1 MSAAS
6 SEPDVHSRWRHAPSL
21 QPRNAGRRAS
31 WLEILYDVV
40 VAGTMMALGRALAA
54 RTGPGAF
61 MPFALAFGAVFFAW
75 TAFTFYQNRFSIDD
89 LSHRLLVGAK
99 LLSLLVLGVSAT
111 RVLGSDTRTF
121 SLAYAG
127 IELVLAVV
135 YARTFVSVPE
145 ARALT
150 RYYGR
155 VYLVGAVLWAAAAF
169 VPSKWVF
176 ALWGVG
182 VALGFSFPMYRRSR
196 ELALERPPDGRHM
209 AERYGLVTSMALG
222 QAVLAVFAWMTG
234 DQADTVFV
242 PAIAFFLWLS
252 IWWLYF
258 DDVANSSLRVDRVAP
273 LVWAYS
279 HLPLLFGITTA
290 AAGVERLVHLEAS
303 AKVDDVTRGLL
314 AGGLGLVLFALA
326 LIDTV
331 TERRN
336 AELGDRARV
345 NARIAGSVLA
355 LLLYPIG
362 AAVGPIALLAI
373 AAVVCMT
380 EVVFDL
386 MMAPIVATIGES
398 AGAEMLELARRR
410 IAGEDTTRRG
420 PPTGQTVRKGA
431 PSELRRDFYFFF
443 MEGPWSRLVL
453 SLVFAYLT
461 INAAFAA
468 LYLLEPGA
476 IGGARG
482 AHSFADAFFFSVQTF
497 STIGYGVLTPATP
510 YGNLV
515 VTAEAAVGLLS
526 AAFATGLMFAK
537 AARPHSSTLFSKVVV
552 VTRRNGVPMLVF
564 RVGNARGNDVVD
576 ATITVTA
583 LKEEISREGE
593 HLRRMHELKLVR
605 SRSPI
610 FTMTWVVMHEID
622 DHSPLR
628 HVDWSNP
635 KDMSLL
641 VVTLVGHDG
650 TYGQTT
656 YARKMY
662 YPEDVRVGHRF
673 VDVMSLLPDGRMAI
687 DYSRFDDTVPEP
699 ASASLPENDG
709 T

>member
-1 MSAAS
+1 
-6 SEPDVHSRWRHAPSL
+6 
-21 QPRNAGRRAS
+21 
-31 WLEILYDVV
+31 
-40 VAGTMMALGRALAA
+40 
-54 RTGPGAF
+54 
-61 MPFALAFGAVFFAW
+61 
-75 TAFTFYQNRFSIDD
+75 
-89 LSHRLLVGAK
+89 
-99 LLSLLVLGVSAT
+99 
-111 RVLGSDTRTF
+111 
-121 SLAYAG
+121 
-127 IELVLAVV
+127 V

-169 VPSKWVF
+169 VPAKWAF
-176 ALWGVG
+176 AFWGLGVG
-182 VALGFSFPMYRRSR
+182 LGFSFPMYRRSR

-242 PAIAFFLWLS
+242 PALSLLLWLS

-258 DDVANSSLRVDRVAP
+258 DDVANSSLRADRVAP

-290 AAGVERLVHLEAS
+290 AAGVERLVHLEAG
-303 AKVDDVTRGLL
+303 AKVDDVTRGLV
-314 AGGLGLVLFALA
+314 AGGLGLTLFALA

-336 AELGDRARV
+336 AVLGDRARV
-345 NARIAGSVLA
+345 NARIAGSVLS

-373 AAVVCMT
+373 AAVVSMT

-398 AGAEMLELARRR
+398 AGGEMLELARRR
-410 IAGEDTTRRG
+410 IAGEETTRRG
-420 PPTGQTVRKGA
+420 PRTGETVRKGA

-443 MEGPWSRLVL
+443 MEGPWSRLV
-453 SLVFAYLT
+453 
-461 INAAFAA
+461 
-468 LYLLEPGA
+468 
-476 IGGARG
+476 
-482 AHSFADAFFFSVQTF
+482 ADAFFFSVQTF

-552 VTRRNGVPMLVF
+552 LARRNGVPMLVF

-605 SRSPI
+605 NRSPI
-610 FTMTWVVMHEID
+610 FTMSWVVMHEID
-622 DHSPLR
+622 DQSPLR

-699 ASASLPENDG
+699 ESASLPENDG